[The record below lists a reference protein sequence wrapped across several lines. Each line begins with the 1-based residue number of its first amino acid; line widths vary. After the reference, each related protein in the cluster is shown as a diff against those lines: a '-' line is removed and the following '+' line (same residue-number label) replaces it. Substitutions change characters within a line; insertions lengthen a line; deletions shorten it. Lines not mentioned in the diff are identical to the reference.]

1 MEALGDIFIFFFHGL
16 FAGLDVEEQC
26 RDGAKED
33 A

>member
-16 FAGLDVEEQC
+16 FAGLDVEQQRLDCTE
-26 RDGAKED
+26 ED